1 MFVFVVP
8 INVID
13 QFPDALYITYYPFTK
28 ALSFSSFVAIRS
40 TVTTSSA
47 SVIKM
52 AKSRKKSSFSSHL
65 QEMNKNKTET
75 F

>member
-13 QFPDALYITYYPFTK
+13 QFPDALYITYYPFT
-28 ALSFSSFVAIRS
+28 FSSFVAIRS